1 MTTGPGRRATV
12 SPTAGNVLSM
22 RNGDAHTTLHEP
34 GRQLLLAQSRPP
46 WPAAE
51 PDDAA
56 LARAAAEAYR
66 AWSAAGRPG
75 AVSQAEARRLLL
87 GDPG

>member
-1 MTTGPGRRATV
+1 MSAA
-12 SPTAGNVLSM
+12 AGNVTSM
-22 RNGDAHTTLHEP
+22 QNGDAYTTLHEP
-34 GRQLLLAQSRPP
+34 GRRLLLAQARPS

-75 AVSQAEARRLLL
+75 AVSHAEARRLLL

>member
-1 MTTGPGRRATV
+1 MQ
-12 SPTAGNVLSM
+12 
-22 RNGDAHTTLHEP
+22 NGEAYATLHEP
-34 GRQLLLAQSRPP
+34 GHPLLLAEGRLPRP
-46 WPAAE
+46 AVA

-56 LARAAAEAYR
+56 QARAAAAEYR